1 MRRQSRNTD
10 ERLDRRCGV
19 GIVGWLRAVE
29 PVSVAA
35 PADNWTTWTCD
46 SQAKVLWRYADAG
59 QKEVDVRLGG
69 GDQVYRLKEEPGALG
84 TLYSDG
90 MLAFHVKG
98 DEGLV
103 YWVATNDLIGRGCKA
118 E

>member
-1 MRRQSRNTD
+1 MKGLIAIAALALLGGCAQLNLFQS
-10 ERLDRRCGV
+10 
-19 GIVGWLRAVE
+19 
-29 PVSVAA
+29 SA

-46 SQAKVLWRYADAG
+46 SQAKVLWRYADADM
-59 QKEVDVRLGG
+59 KEVDVRLGG
-69 GDQVYRLKEEPGALG
+69 GDQVYRLKEEPGASG

-98 DEGLV
+98 EEGLV